1 MERLPDTIP
10 SPRLTLRRWVA
21 ADAPDL
27 SAAVTANLEHLRPW
41 MPWIAVEPASPVD
54 RLALIAQWQTEWER
68 GGDAVIGAFLDGAV
82 VGSTGFHRRRGPGAL
97 EIGYWVH
104 VDHTRKGYA
113 TEIAAS
119 LTSAAFTV
127 PDIERVEIHHDKAN
141 IASAGVPRSL
151 GYTFAGETLD
161 AVTSP
166 GEVGIDCRW
175 VVQRHEWI
183 AKVDRPFDESR
194 VGSDPAGR

>member
-1 MERLPDTIP
+1 MEQLPDTIA

-21 ADAPDL
+21 ADAADL
-27 SAAVTANLEHLRPW
+27 SAAVSASLEHLRPW
-41 MPWIAVEPASPVD
+41 MPWIAAEPISLID
-54 RLALIAQWQTEWER
+54 RMALIDQWQTEWQR
-68 GGDAVIGAFLDGAV
+68 GGDVVIGALLDGV
-82 VGSTGFHRRRGPGAL
+82 IVGSTGFHRRRGPGAL

-104 VDHTRKGYA
+104 SDHTRKGFA

-119 LTSAAFTV
+119 LTNAAFTV

-141 IASAGVPRSL
+141 IASAGVPRGL

-166 GEVGIDCRW
+166 GEIGIDCRW
-175 VVQRHEWI
+175 VMTRDDWI
-183 AKVDRPFDESR
+183 AKSAEPFGGPR

>member
-1 MERLPDTIP
+1 MERLPDTIA

-21 ADAPDL
+21 ADAADL
-27 SAAVTANLEHLRPW
+27 SAAITANLEHLRPW
-41 MPWIAVEPASPVD
+41 MPWISAEPMSLVQ
-54 RLALIAQWQTEWER
+54 RLALIEQWKTEWEG
-68 GGDAVIGAFLDGAV
+68 GGDVVIGAFLDGVV

-104 VDHTRKGYA
+104 VDHTRQGHA

-119 LTSAAFTV
+119 LTNVAFTV
-127 PDIERVEIHHDKAN
+127 PGIERVEIHHDKAN
-141 IASAGVPRSL
+141 IASAGVPRTL
-151 GYTFAGETLD
+151 GYTYAGEALD
-161 AVTSP
+161 AVSSP

-175 VVQRHEWI
+175 VMHRQRWI
-183 AKVDRPFDESR
+183 ANVGGPFGESR

>member
-41 MPWIAVEPASPVD
+41 MPWIAMEPASLVD

-68 GGDAVIGAFLDGAV
+68 GGDSVIGAFLEGVV

-104 VDHTRKGYA
+104 SDHTRKGYA
-113 TEIAAS
+113 TEIGAA

-141 IASAGVPRSL
+141 LASAGVPRSL

-175 VVQRHEWI
+175 VVQRDEWI
-183 AKVDRPFDESR
+183 AKVARPFGESR

>member
-1 MERLPDTIP
+1 MERLLDTIT

-21 ADAPDL
+21 ADAADL

-41 MPWIAVEPASPVD
+41 MPWIAAEPASLVD
-54 RLALIAQWQTEWER
+54 RLALIAEWQTEWER
-68 GGDAVIGAFLDGAV
+68 GGDSVFGAFLDGVV

-104 VDHTRKGYA
+104 SDHTRKGYA

-151 GYTFAGETLD
+151 GYTFSGETLD

-175 VVQRHEWI
+175 VVQRDEWI
-183 AKVDRPFDESR
+183 AKLARPFGESR